1 VDSRPLHYLDP
12 HTHLEILELVLLGGH
27 LEEERGGRIGRV
39 GEGRLALE

>member
-1 VDSRPLHYLDP
+1 MDSRPLHYLDP

-27 LEEERGGRIGRV
+27 LEEGRGRIGRV